1 MEFPLLPTVLFE
13 QPTKSIPICQLRGR
27 CIYKVW
33 KLWGRE
39 AVGQT
44 QESVLWV
51 GSLSALSGTQLSSW
65 LPAAT
70 WLGTA
75 LLWPRRV
82 PVHWLSLGHSNV
94 ILLSDSMKLNKQTK
108 KNTLQCNAKPGAKT
122 RLRGGHPRLESPV
135 GAACSHLE
143 GGLCTALTSP
153 PELGVK
159 KASCF

>member
-27 CIYKVW
+27 CIYKVG

-39 AVGQT
+39 ALGQT

-70 WLGTA
+70 QLGTA
-75 LLWPRRV
+75 LSWPRRV

-94 ILLSDSMKLNKQTK
+94 ILLSDSMKLKTKQ
-108 KNTLQCNAKPGAKT
+108 NTLQCNAKPGAKT
-122 RLRGGHPRLESPV
+122 RLRGGRPRLASPV
-135 GAACSHLE
+135 GMACSHLE
-143 GGLCTALTSP
+143 GGLCSALASP
-153 PELGVK
+153 SELGVK
-159 KASCF
+159 KASCR